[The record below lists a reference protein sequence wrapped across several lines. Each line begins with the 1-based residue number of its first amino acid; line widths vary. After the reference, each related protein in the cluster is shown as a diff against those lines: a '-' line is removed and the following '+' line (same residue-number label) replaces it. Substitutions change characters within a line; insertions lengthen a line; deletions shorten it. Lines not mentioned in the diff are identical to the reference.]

1 MTARVAARPL
11 GWLGA
16 ALLLGGCALL
26 ADPGRVAVGTPQA
39 QLRQALGAPS
49 ATYPAAGGAGERL
62 QYSYQPAGQRV
73 VNIDLDAQGRVAR
86 VEQALSAGLFGQR
99 IQPNHW
105 TRQDVLREYGPPARI
120 EAVHNFKGQIWVWRY
135 LEGPTWRLLFIDID
149 PAGVVRGW
157 STGDENVADEIQTR

>member
-1 MTARVAARPL
+1 MSKT
-11 GWLGA
+11 GF
-16 ALLLGGCALL
+16 ALIG
-26 ADPGRVAVGTPQA
+26 
-39 QLRQALGAPS
+39 
-49 ATYPAAGGAGERL
+49 
-62 QYSYQPAGQRV
+62 
-73 VNIDLDAQGRVAR
+73 
-86 VEQALSAGLFGQR
+86 AGLFGQR